1 MVAGDA
7 KRSLFF
13 NKVNCTDPGVGKR
26 MPPGGHIPSALQAL
40 LYDWIEHGAY
50 GENPADP
57 ATRERGI
64 LSLKMASS
72 RSAADFAG
80 LCSARN
86 GAVG

>member
-1 MVAGDA
+1 MIAGDA

-13 NKVNCTDPGVGKR
+13 NKVNCTDPGVGNR

-40 LYDWIEHGAY
+40 LYDWIEQGVY
-50 GENPADP
+50 GEKRADP
-57 ATRERGI
+57 STRERGNS
-64 LSLKMASS
+64 SLKMASS
-72 RSAADFAG
+72 RSAADFVG